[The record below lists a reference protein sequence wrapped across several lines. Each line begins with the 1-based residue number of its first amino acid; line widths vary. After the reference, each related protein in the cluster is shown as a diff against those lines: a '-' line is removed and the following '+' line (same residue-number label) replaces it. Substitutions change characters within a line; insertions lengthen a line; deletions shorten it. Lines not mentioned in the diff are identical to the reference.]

1 LPPPPRSAG
10 DAGTVTAGL
19 SPDRF
24 SSSRQ
29 TFLAQ
34 PPPAAAA
41 AASAAEPAVITEWS
55 TGATRYKVICKR
67 LYALPDPTYFKALNG
82 EHEGE
87 YSTGKAEVRLDPDGL
102 FAIVSTLELCRGLH
116 TLRLVHLQRGGKPLF
131 TQETLASAVMA
142 VRAAAPLKLLDLSN
156 DALDDEVA
164 AGPLGKLL
172 ANNTNL
178 TGLILRSNFLSH
190 LSAKAILANL
200 STNRTLLELDTS
212 DNLQLRWPGQAHE
225 YEKLL
230 KENTSIT
237 SFGASLKAEAA
248 TAVINA
254 FLRSPSRMRRV
265 QLTMLELTPEQ
276 IGSVAAWIA
285 SKTVRAAAWLL
296 PFLGH
301 GPPTAPQ

>member
-1 LPPPPRSAG
+1 MANTRASTPQARRKCVLTPTG
-10 DAGTVTAGL
+10 
-19 SPDRF
+19 
-24 SSSRQ
+24 SSR
-29 TFLAQ
+29 
-34 PPPAAAA
+34 
-41 AASAAEPAVITEWS
+41 SYRRWS
-55 TGATRYKVICKR
+55 C
-67 LYALPDPTYFKALNG
+67 
-82 EHEGE
+82 
-87 YSTGKAEVRLDPDGL
+87 
-102 FAIVSTLELCRGLH
+102 
-116 TLRLVHLQRGGKPLF
+116 GKPLF